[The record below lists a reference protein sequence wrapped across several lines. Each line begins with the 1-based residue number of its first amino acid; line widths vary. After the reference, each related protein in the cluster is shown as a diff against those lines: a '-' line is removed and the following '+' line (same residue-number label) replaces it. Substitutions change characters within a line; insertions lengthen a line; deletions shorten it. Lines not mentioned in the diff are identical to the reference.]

1 MSKIKI
7 LCGVVLVFLLLLF
20 GVVGVIYNY
29 RVGDTSKVKIVIDE
43 NSVFSKEDTDDA
55 IKVIFDEFKK
65 YPARME
71 ILNYDEKRYEYL
83 VDEYRLKYNSKEVI
97 VFYSDFVTYSMKSVS
112 KFLDFS
118 PNQRYSDWI
127 WILTRNE
134 GEDWILREWGY

>member
-7 LCGVVLVFLLLLF
+7 LGGVVLVFLLLLF
-20 GVVGVIYNY
+20 GVVGVICNY

-65 YPARME
+65 YPSRME

>member
-1 MSKIKI
+1 MSKIKVFGVTI
-7 LCGVVLVFLLLLF
+7 LLFLLVLF
-20 GVVGVIYNY
+20 GVIGVIYNN
-29 RVGDTSKVKIVIDE
+29 REGDTSKLKIVIDE
-43 NSVFSKEDTDDA
+43 NSVFSKEDTDEA
-55 IKVIFDEFKK
+55 VKVIFDEFKK

-83 VDEYRLKYNSKEVI
+83 VDDYRLKYNSKEVI

-134 GEDWILREWGY
+134 GEDWVLREWGY

>member
-7 LCGVVLVFLLLLF
+7 FGGVVLVFLLLLF
-20 GVVGVIYNY
+20 GVVGVICNY